1 MPNYDVEMEHTSASS
16 AGPTADEQR
25 KRLEPRNTD
34 DEEPDRKKRL
44 IIPDSSPMLDFV
56 AAGDVDG
63 EQDFSEM
70 QGEEDPDGQAK
81 GELDPAKVREAR
93 EEELQELETRVYV
106 EVDEAEAWKVSGKAP
121 IGVRWVD
128 GRKSTG
134 EHRSRLVAQ
143 DFRPKSRVGDVEG
156 LYAAMPPIELVKLV
170 IAAAAERCRR
180 GYLVKVM
187 MIDIKKAHLHAPIEG
202 SVYVDLPPERQ
213 KPGRCAK
220 LKYTLYGMRQAARNW
235 EKEYSK
241 TLTDAGFVVGRANGS
256 TFYHEMREVRIV
268 VHGDDFVITGG
279 EEELKWTE
287 DVLRKKYP
295 LKMRGILGPEPGD
308 SKEAII
314 LNRCVRWRDDGV
326 VFEADRAHVEK
337 ILEATRM
344 ADCKANTVPA
354 TKEEHPDV
362 DVPLEGE
369 QCKACR
375 SAVARANYL
384 SQDRPDIR
392 FTTKE
397 LCRKM
402 ASPTVADW
410 NGLKKLCRYLRG
422 RPRLEQEHVARGAAG
437 VIDVYVDSDWAGCQT
452 TRRSTSGGAM
462 FAYGVCLKVWSST
475 HNVVARSSGEA
486 ELVMNRAQRCEM
498 HNR

>member
-1 MPNYDVEMEHTSASS
+1 MHRGNSQEHQRADHIITTFLTDRLRKDDEDRQAKKARIESGGTVPTHDVEMEHTSASS
-16 AGPTADEQR
+16 ARPTADEQR

-34 DEEPDRKKRL
+34 DEELDRKKRL

-63 EQDFSEM
+63 EHDFSEM
-70 QGEEDPDGQAK
+70 QGPHAEEDPDGQVK
-81 GELDPAKVREAR
+81 GELDRAKVREVR

-128 GRKSTG
+128 VRKSTG

-143 DFRPKSRVGDVEG
+143 DFWPKSRVGDVEG

-180 GYLVKVM
+180 GHLVKVM
-187 MIDIKKAHLHAPIEG
+187 MIDIKKPTCTLRLRE
-202 SVYVDLPPERQ
+202 VYTWTFRQ
-213 KPGRCAK
+213 KDKSLGDAPSS
-220 LKYTLYGMRQAARNW
+220 MRQAARNW

-241 TLTDAGFVVGRANGS
+241 TLTDAGFVVGRANLS

-268 VHGDDFVITGG
+268 
-279 EEELKWTE
+279 
-287 DVLRKKYP
+287 VLRKKYP

-326 VFEADRAHVEK
+326 AFEADRAHVEK

-362 DVPLEGE
+362 DVLLEGE
-369 QCKACR
+369 QCKAYR
-375 SAVARANYL
+375 SAV
-384 SQDRPDIR
+384 DRLDIR

-402 ASPTVADW
+402 ASPT
-410 NGLKKLCRYLRG
+410 
-422 RPRLEQEHVARGAAG
+422 
-437 VIDVYVDSDWAGCQT
+437 
-452 TRRSTSGGAM
+452 
-462 FAYGVCLKVWSST
+462 
-475 HNVVARSSGEA
+475 ARSCAGTSEEGRGWNKNMLHEERLGSSMFTSTPTGQDA
-486 ELVMNRAQRCEM
+486 RRRGDQQVVGRCLRTASVPRFGRVGVREKLSCTPLCAVQQ
-498 HNR
+498 